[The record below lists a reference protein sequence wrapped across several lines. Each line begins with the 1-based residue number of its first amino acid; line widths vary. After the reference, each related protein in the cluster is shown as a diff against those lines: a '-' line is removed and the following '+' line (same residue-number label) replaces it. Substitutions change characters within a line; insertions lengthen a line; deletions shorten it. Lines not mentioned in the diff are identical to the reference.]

1 MKKANVKMAKNDLT
15 FILLYLLIDYTK
27 QRNFLT
33 NNYTI
38 NVKIMISLINQK
50 FKKKIFQ
57 ILSQK
62 NLNY

>member
-1 MKKANVKMAKNDLT
+1 MNKANVKMAKNDLT
-15 FILLYLLIDYTK
+15 FILFYLLIDYTK